1 MTTIPP
7 RAAEATPPVPLR
19 LGLLGCG
26 AHASRTIHPSL
37 VRVDDV
43 RIVAACDLQEDR
55 VARTAARYG
64 ARPYTDYRQMLAHEG
79 LDAVLVI
86 GPPAI
91 HHQLGL
97 EVLRAGK
104 HLIVEKPPAN
114 SAAQARELVEEA
126 RRRQV
131 MGAVSTHWRHSPAHR
146 KMREIL
152 HSAAFGSPTYFEG
165 HFYAPSPTSPGVH
178 DSVFRAYLWDQGVHL
193 VDCTR
198 FLMGDIAEVR
208 ATGVEGAGGAIGLNL
223 TLRFSSGCIGSL
235 ALVSAAPIMEH
246 YVGAL
251 GDGRARV
258 QVFDQDRL
266 EYQAVPPWDGQGG
279 YADVPAQA
287 WRPGASAH
295 AMANTIAYVEE
306 HRHFARALLAGEQP
320 HASLEDGYRTLCV
333 LEAADT
339 SLKTGQTVAVAQD

>member
-1 MTTIPP
+1 
-7 RAAEATPPVPLR
+7 
-19 LGLLGCG
+19 LGCG
-26 AHASRTIHPSL
+26 RHASLTIHPGL
-37 VRVDDV
+37 VRIEEVQ
-43 RIVAACDLQEDR
+43 IVAACDLDQQR
-55 VARTAARYG
+55 ATRTAATYG
-64 ARPYTDYRQMLAHEG
+64 ATPYTDYQRMLAAED

-86 GPPAI
+86 GPPTM
-91 HHQLGL
+91 HHDLGL

-114 SAAQARELVEEA
+114 SATGAQELVEAA
-126 RRRQV
+126 RASGR

-152 HSAAFGSPTYFEG
+152 HDPAFGTPTFFEG
-165 HFYAPSPTSPGVH
+165 HFYAPSPTSPGIH
-178 DSVFRAYLWDQGVHL
+178 DSTFRAYLWDQGVHL

-208 ATGVEGAGGAIGLNL
+208 AAGYEGVDGAIGMAL
-223 TLRFSSGCIGSL
+223 TLRFTSGSIGHL
-235 ALVSAAPIMEH
+235 GLVSGAPIMEH

-266 EYQAVPPWDGQGG
+266 EYQIVPPWTGQGG
-279 YADVPAQA
+279 YADVPAQT

-295 AMANTIAYVEE
+295 AMASRIAYVEE

-320 HASLEDGYRTLCV
+320 RASLEDGYRALCV
-333 LEAADT
+333 LEAADA
-339 SLKTGQTVAVAQD
+339 SLKSGGAVAVTLD

>member
-1 MTTIPP
+1 
-7 RAAEATPPVPLR
+7 LR

-37 VRVDDV
+37 ARVDEV
-43 RIVAACDLQEDR
+43 RIVAACDLDEER
-55 VARTAARYG
+55 LARTAARYG
-64 ARPYTDYRQMLAHEG
+64 AQGYTDYRQMLRHDG

-91 HHQLGL
+91 HHELGL

-126 RRRQV
+126 RRQGRL
-131 MGAVSTHWRHSPAHR
+131 GAVSTHWRHSPAHR

-152 HSAAFGSPTYFEG
+152 HDAAFGRPTYYEG
-165 HFYAPSPTSPGVH
+165 HFYAPSPTRPGVH

-208 ATGVEGAGGAIGLNL
+208 ATGFEGADGAIGLSL
-223 TLRFSSGCIGSL
+223 TLRFSAGGIGTL
-235 ALVSAAPIMEH
+235 ALVSAAPVMEH
-246 YVGAL
+246 YVGVL

-266 EYQAVPPWDGQGG
+266 EYQSVPPWSGQGG
-279 YADVPAQA
+279 YADVPAQI

-295 AMANTIAYVEE
+295 AMAGTIAYVEE

-320 HASLEDGYRTLCV
+320 HASQEDGYRALCV

-339 SLKTGQTVAVAQD
+339 SLKTGQAVAVAQD